1 LRSASVV
8 FFTPM
13 AQVWRMTIDHDRRR
27 QDIAAITIDLVAR
40 EGIEAATIRR
50 IAAEAGFST
59 TAITSY
65 FADKQELLAWAFE
78 VLASE
83 GERRFEEALAG
94 DPSDI
99 LGPLL
104 TMVPWCPV
112 NVRRWKAYLAFWDQ
126 GARDAEL
133 AALLAQS
140 TDAGLSFVQTLLRR
154 KSARHADPE
163 TAARLLNALIQGLAL
178 QMLVDPAQRDEA
190 TVRAMLARAF
200 DLALIMA
207 DRSPAGAGDQ
217 RIAAPI
223 DEQPKGRGRTW
234 PIATS

>member
-8 FFTPM
+8 FLTPM
-13 AQVWRMTIDHDRRR
+13 AQVWRMTIDHDKRR

-65 FADKQELLAWAFE
+65 FADKKELLAWAFE
-78 VLASE
+78 ALATE

-94 DPSDI
+94 DPADI

-133 AALLAQS
+133 ATLLAQS

-190 TVRAMLARAF
+190 TARAMLARAF

-207 DRSPAGAGDQ
+207 DRSTSGAGDQ
-217 RIAAPI
+217 RITAPI
-223 DEQPKGRGRTW
+223 DEQPKGRGRRW

>member
-1 LRSASVV
+1 
-8 FFTPM
+8 M
-13 AQVWRMTIDHDRRR
+13 AQVWRMTIDHDKRR

-65 FADKQELLAWAFE
+65 FADKKELLAWAFE
-78 VLASE
+78 ALATE

-94 DPSDI
+94 DPADI

-133 AALLAQS
+133 ATLLAQS

-190 TVRAMLARAF
+190 TARAMLARAF

-207 DRSPAGAGDQ
+207 DRSTSGAGDQ
-217 RIAAPI
+217 RITAPI
-223 DEQPKGRGRTW
+223 DEQPKGRGRRW